1 MISGRNTKQSK
12 ETEYIECETI
22 KIVIMQ
28 RLFEDDVFEFRPE

>member
-12 ETEYIECETI
+12 GPEYIECETI

-28 RLFEDDVFEFRPE
+28 RLFDDGIFEFRPE